1 MKKFYVIALTIID
14 VIMSIVTS
22 TITSFNV
29 NIVIV
34 LTVTSVV
41 KTTFKLKITLFND
54 VNVFEN
60 NVTIEIFTRIVDE
73 YSNF

>member
-1 MKKFYVIALTIID
+1 MKKLCVIALTTID

-34 LTVTSVV
+34 LTITSAV
-41 KTTFKLKITLFND
+41 KTTLKLETTLSND

-60 NVTIEIFTRIVDE
+60 NVTIEIFTRIVDD
-73 YSNF
+73 YSNL

>member
-1 MKKFYVIALTIID
+1 MKKICVIALTVID
-14 VIMSIVTS
+14 VVMSIVIS
-22 TITSFNV
+22 IITFSNV

-34 LTVTSVV
+34 LTVVFVV
-41 KTTFKLKITLFND
+41 QTTFKLEIILINN

-60 NVTIEIFTRIVDE
+60 NVTIEIFTRIVND